1 MPRKLKADYVDND
14 TISDVFRYLVKRSG
28 KEVLQIAADTK
39 LSATTLYALH
49 SRKSTH
55 ANIRMLKVLAD
66 YFGEELT
73 IFCGLKQYRPIR
85 KLTAEQ
91 ERLLAEYDT
100 LTEDAKTMVMGQISR
115 LRANPENLARLI

>member
-1 MPRKLKADYVDND
+1 MPRKLKEDYADHD

-28 KEVLQIAADTK
+28 KEVLQIANETK
-39 LSATTLYALH
+39 LPATTLYALH

-66 YFGEELT
+66 YFGEDLA
-73 IFCGLKQYRPIR
+73 IFCGLGQYRPPR
-85 KLTAEQ
+85 RLTAEQ

-100 LTEDAKTMVMGQISR
+100 LTEDARLMVLGYISR
-115 LRANPENLARLI
+115 LRADPENIARLI

>member
-1 MPRKLKADYVDND
+1 MPRKLKADYTDND
-14 TISDVFRYLVKRSG
+14 TISDVFRYLVKNSG
-28 KEVLQIAADTK
+28 KEVLQIANETK

-66 YFGEELT
+66 YFGEDLS
-73 IFCGLKQYRPIR
+73 IFCGLRQYHPPR
-85 KLTAEQ
+85 KLSAEQ

-100 LTEDAKTMVMGQISR
+100 LTDDAKAMVLGHISR
-115 LRANPENLARLI
+115 IRANPENIARLI

>member
-1 MPRKLKADYVDND
+1 MPRKLKTDYADND
-14 TISDVFRYLVKRSG
+14 TISDVFRYLVKNSG
-28 KEVLQIAADTK
+28 KEILQIATETK

-66 YFGEELT
+66 YFGEDLS
-73 IFCGLKQYRPIR
+73 IFCGLRQYHAPR

-100 LTEDAKTMVMGQISR
+100 LTDDAKAMVLGHISR
-115 LRANPENLARLI
+115 IRANPENIARLI

>member
-1 MPRKLKADYVDND
+1 MPRRLKADYVDTD

-28 KEVLQIAADTK
+28 KEVTQIASETR

-49 SRKSTH
+49 SRRSTH

-66 YFGEELT
+66 YFGEDLT
-73 IFCGLKQYRPIR
+73 IFCGLRQYHPPRQ
-85 KLTAEQ
+85 LTADQ
-91 ERLLAEYDT
+91 ERLLSEYDT

-115 LRANPENLARLI
+115 LRANPENIARLI